1 MADDL
6 ERPPSV
12 WPWIIG
18 GIIALFVV
26 GAVVGSVIHALF
38 ELLLFAA
45 VIALIVWFVM
55 RLFGGSHR

>member
-6 ERPPSV
+6 ERPPSM

-45 VIALIVWFVM
+45 VVALIVWFVM
-55 RLFGGSHR
+55 RLFGRSHR

>member
-1 MADDL
+1 VADDL

-55 RLFGGSHR
+55 RLFGRSHR